1 MQDKFSLVLTLGQ
14 YRSMLEERNNSAELP
29 SVEEYQIF
37 VIIMVPVT
45 TYIAM
50 NGCLFYN
57 SHVCGIFE

>member
-1 MQDKFSLVLTLGQ
+1 MKDKFSLVLTLGQ

-37 VIIMVPVT
+37 VIITVPVT
-45 TYIAM
+45 TYIEM

-57 SHVCGIFE
+57 SHVCRIFE